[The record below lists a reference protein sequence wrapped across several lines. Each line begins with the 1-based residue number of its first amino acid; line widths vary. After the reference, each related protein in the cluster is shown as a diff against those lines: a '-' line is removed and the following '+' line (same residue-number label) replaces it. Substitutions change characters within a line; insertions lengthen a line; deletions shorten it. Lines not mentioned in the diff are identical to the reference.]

1 MSHALKILS
10 TMAVAAAL
18 MVMVPGAV
26 DAFRNEPDGFR
37 GIKWGTKIGALGG
50 MEFVRGE
57 GAEKYY
63 ARPDEKLKVG
73 DAVIERI
80 TYGFYRD
87 EFYKVTI
94 RFKGLMN
101 YLHLKKTLTDLYGDG
116 DNIPGTDV
124 YSWSGKKVAVVIE
137 FKGMLNEGEVLY
149 LYKPIMEK
157 LTREVGAKPPKGA
170 GDL

>member
-1 MSHALKILS
+1 M
-10 TMAVAAAL
+10 TMKRIWAITVSAVLVVAVAGT
-18 MVMVPGAV
+18 VG
-26 DAFRNEPDGFR
+26 AFRNEPDGFR
-37 GIKWGTKIGALGG
+37 GIKWGTKIGALTG
-50 MEFVRGE
+50 MEFVRVE
-57 GAEKYY
+57 GAETSYI
-63 ARPDEKLKVG
+63 RPDEKLKIG

-94 RFKGLMN
+94 QFKGLMN

-124 YSWSGKKVAVVIE
+124 HTWTGRKTVVVVE

-149 LYKPIMEK
+149 TYKPVMEK
-157 LTREVGAKPPKGA
+157 MTKETGTKAPKGA